1 MHKHH
6 CGERDHTLN
15 NFLNKAVKTGPVY
28 SPLRASCKGS
38 AIALAGD
45 IWSLSFNQRLFF
57 WGGGG
62 VGCSA
67 SHVFSCVED
76 VLYTGGG
83 YLTYQIL
90 G

>member
-6 CGERDHTLN
+6 CGECDHTLN

-45 IWSLSFNQRLFF
+45 IRSRSFNQRLFF
-57 WGGGG
+57 GGGGG
-62 VGCSA
+62 VVQWKSRVWLC
-67 SHVFSCVED
+67 
-76 VLYTGGG
+76 
-83 YLTYQIL
+83 
-90 G
+90 